1 MRSLLIKI
9 SLLLIAIV
17 FTLNP
22 ASAQVKFSLVK
33 ANLEVA
39 GTSTMHNWEMKSSKA
54 SASAVFVMSANNRIS
69 DINNLQLTT
78 KLIDLKS
85 ESSGLDKNA
94 YIAMKATDNPFMTYS
109 ANDLT
114 VSTSDGINYSIKV
127 NGKLTMAG
135 ATKPLDFTATG
146 KMNADKSFTVSG
158 TKALDMTAWG
168 IKPPSFMMG
177 AMKTGKDVTLKFNA
191 TFK

>member
-1 MRSLLIKI
+1 MKSFLIKTSI
-9 SLLLIAIV
+9 LLIAIV
-17 FTLNP
+17 STLNP

-33 ANLEVA
+33 ANLDVA
-39 GTSTMHNWEMKSSKA
+39 GTSTLHNWEMKSSKA
-54 SASAVFVMSANNRIS
+54 SASALFTMSAANRIS
-69 DINNLQLTT
+69 DIKNLQLTT
-78 KLIDLKS
+78 KVSDLKS

-94 YIAMKATDNPFMTYS
+94 YIAMKATDNPSMTYS
-109 ANDLT
+109 ANDISI
-114 VSTSDGINYSIKV
+114 STTDGINYSIKV

-135 ATKPLDFTATG
+135 ATKPLDFTANG

-158 TKALDMTAWG
+158 SKALDMTAWG